1 MFTILPL
8 TAMLEPDPVN
18 GGLLGPTAQCII
30 ADQFNRSRS
39 GDRFWYE
46 NAPDPEKNTDNTAFT
61 RCQLRELRRV
71 SVSKL
76 ICDNMDFIPAVP
88 RFGFIQSK
96 TLVDC
101 DKLPEM
107 DLRVFTTRRCNI
119 PARRYDKYSS
129 FNIIQN
135 WDQIDQSGKR
145 SISHY

>member
-8 TAMLEPDPVN
+8 TAMLEPDSVN

-30 ADQFNRSRS
+30 AIQFNRLRE
-39 GDRFWYE
+39 GDRFWHE
-46 NAPDPEKNTDNTAFT
+46 NAPDSKKNTDNTAFT
-61 RCQLRELRRV
+61 RCQLREIRRA

-88 RFGFIQSK
+88 RSGFIQSK

-107 DLRVFTTRRCNI
+107 DLGVFTTRICNI
-119 PARRYDKYSS
+119 PARR
-129 FNIIQN
+129 
-135 WDQIDQSGKR
+135 
-145 SISHY
+145 